1 MSISPKDLLA
11 ISCNQRSSLVSY
23 RIRIPDRKISMRYT
37 EIAITCKR
45 YENALVNLGW
55 SDNQGNHTGSPRLSD
70 SSETFLIFSKLA
82 EHLWQRPVFNQ
93 QVISPDITKG
103 FPPHKIFTRYIVMTE
118 KERWTSGK
126 TVKREQSIL
135 WSKQVIHIPILTW
148 KIIDCL
154 LSINWFW
161 ITTP

>member
-1 MSISPKDLLA
+1 
-11 ISCNQRSSLVSY
+11 
-23 RIRIPDRKISMRYT
+23 MRYT

-118 KERWTSGK
+118 KER
-126 TVKREQSIL
+126 
-135 WSKQVIHIPILTW
+135 
-148 KIIDCL
+148 
-154 LSINWFW
+154 
-161 ITTP
+161 

>member
-55 SDNQGNHTGSPRLSD
+55 SDNQGNHTGSPRLSG

-118 KERWTSGK
+118 KER
-126 TVKREQSIL
+126 
-135 WSKQVIHIPILTW
+135 
-148 KIIDCL
+148 
-154 LSINWFW
+154 
-161 ITTP
+161 

>member
-1 MSISPKDLLA
+1 M
-11 ISCNQRSSLVSY
+11 
-23 RIRIPDRKISMRYT
+23 
-37 EIAITCKR
+37 AITCKH

-103 FPPHKIFTRYIVMTE
+103 FPPHKIFTMYIVMTE
-118 KERWTSGK
+118 KER
-126 TVKREQSIL
+126 
-135 WSKQVIHIPILTW
+135 
-148 KIIDCL
+148 
-154 LSINWFW
+154 
-161 ITTP
+161 